1 MAYSRKTDKISVEL
15 FLFFSFPSGNN
26 KSTAN
31 GAPLVSYAVVVNEHL
46 KRHISPSVFLKNQPI
61 DLDLDRLGRAGW
73 TEWSE
78 WA

>member
-1 MAYSRKTDKISVEL
+1 MEKNTLIVVQEAAL
-15 FLFFSFPSGNN
+15 QN

-46 KRHISPSVFLKNQPI
+46 KRHFSPSVFSKNQPI

-73 TEWSE
+73 TEWAEWSE